1 LLTMDKSGAVRQK
14 ICSVIKHKVR
24 LNAVKHQEFLQ
35 SLFEA
40 SSRRR
45 GRDEKSLEELFKRP
59 ILHRQINGDEVYVPL
74 DLVRLGWKVE
84 P

>member
-1 LLTMDKSGAVRQK
+1 MQHQK
-14 ICSVIKHKVR
+14 
-24 LNAVKHQEFLQ
+24 FLQ
-35 SLFEA
+35 GLIEA

-45 GRDEKSLEELFKRP
+45 GRDEKSLDELFQRP
-59 ILHRQINGDEVYVPL
+59 ILHRQITGDEVYVPL